1 MNLECCRITMEEII
15 LLLGSNKGDRLSY
28 LSQAVQKISSISKS
42 PIVTSSIYGCE
53 PWGFETEIWFLNIT
67 VLLSSDKRPE
77 ELIKEVLD
85 IERELG
91 RVRNPDSNGYESREI
106 DIDII
111 FYGSRVIDTAELSA
125 PHPRMHLRKFVL
137 TPVCEICPDFIHPLL
152 EERVADILE
161 LCEDN
166 SVVVKSCRTL

>member
-1 MNLECCRITMEEII
+1 MEEII

-42 PIVTSSIYGCE
+42 PIVTSSIYESE
-53 PWGFETEIWFLNIT
+53 PWGFETEIWFLNIA

-111 FYGSRVIDTAELSA
+111 FYGSRVIDTGELSA
-125 PHPRMHLRKFVL
+125 PHPRMH
-137 TPVCEICPDFIHPLL
+137 
-152 EERVADILE
+152 
-161 LCEDN
+161 
-166 SVVVKSCRTL
+166 

>member
-1 MNLECCRITMEEII
+1 MEEII
-15 LLLGSNKGDRLSY
+15 LLLGSNKGNRLTY
-28 LSQAVQKISSISKS
+28 LSEAVQKISLLSKS
-42 PIVTSSIYGCE
+42 PVVTSSIYESE
-53 PWGFETEIWFLNIT
+53 PWGFETEIWFLNMA
-67 VLLSSDKRPE
+67 VLLSSDILPE
-77 ELIKEVLD
+77 ELLKEVLI

>member
-42 PIVTSSIYGCE
+42 PIVTSSIYESE
-53 PWGFETEIWFLNIT
+53 PWGFETEIWFLNIA

>member
-1 MNLECCRITMEEII
+1 MEEII

-42 PIVTSSIYGCE
+42 PIVTSSIYESE
-53 PWGFETEIWFLNIT
+53 PWGFETEIWFLNIA